1 MESQPR
7 TEGDSKAPSASIA
20 TRTCRKAGARDKHT
34 GNVKTTPGSVRG
46 EEERLEQAPVN
57 RPEERMGPQ
66 DSASLVCHHQSG
78 GRATPKAERGNNPM
92 GRTSPAPRPLTLE

>member
-20 TRTCRKAGARDKHT
+20 TRTCRKAGTRDKHT

-66 DSASLVCHHQSG
+66 DSASLVCHRQSG

-92 GRTSPAPRPLTLE
+92 GRTSPARPLTLE